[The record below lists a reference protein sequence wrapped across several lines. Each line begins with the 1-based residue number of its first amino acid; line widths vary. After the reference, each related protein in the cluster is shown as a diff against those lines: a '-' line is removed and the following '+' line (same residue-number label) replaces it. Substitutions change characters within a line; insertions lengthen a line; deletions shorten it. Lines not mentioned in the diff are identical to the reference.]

1 MAEANKTIEELQAEL
16 AATKAENEALAAE
29 KNALAADNAK
39 LEKAINTDSKS
50 TKVTGTYTNE
60 SGTYAFVD
68 GAIMTRLPDGSAVP
82 TSELM
87 KIASKSTYK
96 PSEKAVTDYSALKE
110 LSHESAKQVLDR
122 LVEIKY
128 ALITKV
134 K

>member
-16 AATKAENEALAAE
+16 AAVKAENEALSAE
-29 KNALAADNAK
+29 KQNLAADNAK

-50 TKVTGTYTNE
+50 TKVTGTYKNE

-87 KIASKSTYK
+87 KIASKSTYE
-96 PSEKAVTDYSALKE
+96 PSAEALASYGSLKE
-110 LSHESAKQVLDR
+110 LTHESAKEVLDR

-128 ALITKV
+128 GLITKV